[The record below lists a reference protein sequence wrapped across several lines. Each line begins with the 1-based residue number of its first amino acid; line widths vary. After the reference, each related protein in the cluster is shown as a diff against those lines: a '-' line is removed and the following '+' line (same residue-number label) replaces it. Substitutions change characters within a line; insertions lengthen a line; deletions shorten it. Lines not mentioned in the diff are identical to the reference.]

1 MILGIKFGKSK
12 KKNYLCTVFMV
23 YMAKKKYSLQISLID
38 KYAIEFIENEGY
50 VCSITEHPN
59 KTITEKHIAINK
71 DKAKGKLV
79 CYISGG
85 QVSYQVQTGNQTIRN
100 IGEKCWEYILEH
112 TKLSDAN
119 AKWFIARDVES
130 ELFDLFISSLGES
143 YKVTEKERTAD
154 SVRNSFLIE
163 GNYGACLSVIFYNNG
178 TLNIQGRITPL
189 FVEII
194 SKAVDDLVLEPQK
207 IKDDFL
213 AIEPAKAYEIDPDI
227 HTHIHDTAQIDGS
240 KLETMIRTSIQ
251 LANCTI
257 ELDDYC
263 CYTHSILR
271 ALEGLIRK
279 RLAEEEPDV
288 FENVG
293 DYFKMENNSFVF
305 KDEYTRFDGCSAKNP
320 LEEAYDFYNKNRH
333 AISHVDKANIEASK
347 MMDYDEAVDVIQ
359 ECLKRINKL
368 CNNWN

>member
-1 MILGIKFGKSK
+1 
-12 KKNYLCTVFMV
+12 
-23 YMAKKKYSLQISLID
+23 MAKKKFSLQISLID
-38 KYAIEFIENEGY
+38 KFAKEFIENEGY
-50 VCSITEHPN
+50 ECSIEEHPN
-59 KTITEKHIAINK
+59 KTITEEHITISK
-71 DKAKGKLV
+71 DKIKGKLV
-79 CYISGG
+79 LYISGG
-85 QVSYQVQTGNQTIRN
+85 QVSYQVQTGNQAIRI

-130 ELFDLFISSLGES
+130 ELFDLFISSLGQD
-143 YKVTEKERTAD
+143 YKVSEKEKTTDAI
-154 SVRNSFLIE
+154 RNTYLIE
-163 GNYGACLSVIFYNNG
+163 GNYGACLSIILYNNG
-178 TLNIQGRITPL
+178 TLNIQGRVTPL

-207 IKDDFL
+207 IKEDFL

-227 HTHIHDTAQIDGS
+227 HAHITNTIQIEGS

-279 RLAEEEPDV
+279 RLIVDESDV
-288 FENVG
+288 IEKIGDFFQKEDG
-293 DYFKMENNSFVF
+293 DYIF
-305 KDEYTRFDGCSAKNP
+305 KDEITRYDGIPALKGS

-333 AISHVDKANIEASK
+333 AISHVDKANIETSK